1 MVTNAENADTGAPD
15 DGTRPVETDTGG
27 TGGNNP
33 PPPSLIRSWM
43 RLLLGFT
50 VSVAI
55 GLAPYLGRVKVPLF
69 DSLLT
74 LIPDSIQNTV
84 LPLSAALMGI
94 IAVVIQWYGGAHL
107 SRRWLEK
114 YFKLTLLL
122 VVLSFIAL
130 FVVHTFVVVKVEY
143 LGGKGSKTF
152 LVGFV
157 RPDGDPCTPKMS
169 DPECIKHL
177 TLDDAAVESYW
188 GSGQVRV
195 ARLALIAPYL
205 IFTGMFG
212 MLVGLLLLRDQMLR
226 AQS

>member
-1 MVTNAENADTGAPD
+1 MVTNAENENAGTLDTGT
-15 DGTRPVETDTGG
+15 GTPNAG
-27 TGGNNP
+27 TGGGNAP
-33 PPPSLIRSWM
+33 PPPSLTRSWI

-94 IAVVIQWYGGAHL
+94 VAVVVQWYGGARL
-107 SRRWLEK
+107 SQGWLDR
-114 YFKLTLLL
+114 YFKLTLVI
-122 VVLSFIAL
+122 VVLSFVAL

-157 RPDGDPCTPKMS
+157 RPDGEPCTSKMS

-188 GSGQVRV
+188 GSGQVRLS
-195 ARLALIAPYL
+195 RLALIAPYL

-212 MLVGLLLLRDQMLR
+212 MLVGLLLLRDQMLQ
-226 AQS
+226 AQR